1 MALVLA
7 DRVQDTTT
15 TTGTGTVTLANAPP
29 AGFQSFG
36 TAIGNGNTTY
46 YVINGGSE
54 WEVGVGTYTAA
65 GTSLSRD
72 TVLSSSSGGSLVNFS
87 AGTKL
92 VFVTYPSEKSVN
104 KDVAGNV
111 NVSITGNAATA
122 TKATNLNDGTAGA
135 IPYQSAANTTAF
147 LASASGVLVGGNPPT
162 FSTTPTLT
170 GTNFTAIPNAA
181 LSNSSVTI
189 GSTSVA
195 LGATTTTL
203 AGLTSVTLTQDPTLA
218 LQAATKQYVDT
229 VASTGIHFHQP
240 VVVEAP
246 ANLSATYSNGTAG
259 VGATLTNA
267 GAQAALVIDGVTLS
281 VADRV
286 LISQQTT
293 QTENGIYVVTTVGS
307 VSTNWVLTRS
317 SDANTFV
324 NASPTGLSEGSTV
337 FVQQGTTN
345 AGTTNTCN
353 TVGTITF
360 GTTNITFA
368 EISSAQIYSAG
379 TGLTLTGTQFSLT
392 TPVATTLGG
401 TGLTT
406 FGAINRAIFSSGTT
420 TLTAGTL
427 PVAAGGTGQT
437 TYTDGQLLIGKTSDG
452 SLAKATITASTGIS
466 VTNGDG
472 SITIANTAPDQTV
485 SLTGSGTTTIT
496 GSYPNFN
503 IASNDAFTGT
513 VTSVALS
520 GGSTGLTVSGS
531 PITTSGTITL
541 AGTLAV
547 ANGGTGGTTSTGSGA
562 VVLASSPVLT
572 TPNIGAATA
581 TNVTSSTGSAGA
593 PAYVFSGDTDT
604 GLWSP
609 GANTLALSTDGTE
622 RFRVTSVGYLEA
634 IYSDRVVALGNSGTA
649 TSIDLRQGNVFS
661 ATLTGNCTFTL
672 TNSNANSNR
681 GSSFTLILTNDAT
694 AGRTVAWAGGAF
706 RFPGGAATLSR
717 TTTANA
723 VDIWA
728 FFTPDNGTTY
738 YGNIVMKDVK
748 A

>member
-1 MALVLA
+1 
-7 DRVQDTTT
+7 
-15 TTGTGTVTLANAPP
+15 
-29 AGFQSFG
+29 
-36 TAIGNGNTTY
+36 
-46 YVINGGSE
+46 
-54 WEVGVGTYTAA
+54 
-65 GTSLSRD
+65 
-72 TVLSSSSGGSLVNFS
+72 
-87 AGTKL
+87 
-92 VFVTYPSEKSVN
+92 
-104 KDVAGNV
+104 
-111 NVSITGNAATA
+111 
-122 TKATNLNDGTAGA
+122 
-135 IPYQSAANTTAF
+135 
-147 LASASGVLVGGNPPT
+147 
-162 FSTTPTLT
+162 
-170 GTNFTAIPNAA
+170 
-181 LSNSSVTI
+181 
-189 GSTSVA
+189 VA
-195 LGATTTTL
+195 LGATSATL

-240 VVVEAP
+240 VRVEAP
-246 ANLSATYSNGTAG
+246 ANLNATYANGTAG

-267 GAQAALVIDGVTLS
+267 GTQAALVIDGVTLS

-286 LISQQTT
+286 LIYQQTT
-293 QTENGIYVVTTVGS
+293 QTQNGIYVVTDVGS
-307 VSTNWVLTRS
+307 VSTNWILTRA
-317 SDANTFV
+317 SDADTFV
-324 NASPTGLSEGSTV
+324 SASPDGLSEGSTV
-337 FVQQGTTN
+337 FVQQGTTG
-345 AGTTNTCN
+345 AGTTYTCN

-379 TGLTLTGTQFSLT
+379 TGLTLTGTVFSLT

-406 FGAINRAIFSSGTT
+406 FGATNRALFSSGTN

-427 PVAAGGTGQT
+427 PTAAGGTGQT

-496 GSYPNFN
+496 GTYPNFN

-513 VTSVALS
+513 VTSVAVS
-520 GGSTGLTVSGS
+520 GGSTGLTTSGG

-562 VVLASSPVLT
+562 VVLATSPVLT

-593 PAYVFSGDTDT
+593 PAYVFSSDADT

-706 RFPGGAATLSR
+706 RFPGGASSLSR